1 MNENDEGFEIDLLEV
16 WDIIL
21 ANYKPIAKIT
31 GVFVA
36 LAVLYLLIAAPVY
49 ESKALL
55 QIKQE
60 QGLGSSLLDAA
71 TGGNVALSQ
80 QKMSTY
86 AEILKTKEVVVPV
99 IEATE
104 EEKDG
109 KFLRRERYTGAMT
122 RSFYVGED
130 ITEEDVKAKF
140 GNGVLTLS
148 LPKEA
153 PKKIEEPK
161 YICIE

>member
-1 MNENDEGFEIDLLEV
+1 MLLPSIFGDNLFDNFMDDMFPESGRKTFKTMPSIMRTDIKETEDQYVLSVELPGFNKEDVKLSLKDGYLNISATAQDEEE
-16 WDIIL
+16 
-21 ANYKPIAKIT
+21 
-31 GVFVA
+31 
-36 LAVLYLLIAAPVY
+36 
-49 ESKALL
+49 
-55 QIKQE
+55 
-60 QGLGSSLLDAA
+60 
-71 TGGNVALSQ
+71 
-80 QKMSTY
+80 
-86 AEILKTKEVVVPV
+86 
-99 IEATE
+99 E

-140 GNGVLTLS
+140 GNGVLTLA

>member
-1 MNENDEGFEIDLLEV
+1 MLLPSIFGDNLFDNFMDDMFPASERKTFKAMPSIMKTDIKETEDQYVLSVELPGFNKEDVKLSLK
-16 WDIIL
+16 D
-21 ANYKPIAKIT
+21 
-31 GVFVA
+31 G
-36 LAVLYLLIAAPVY
+36 YLNI
-49 ESKALL
+49 S
-55 QIKQE
+55 
-60 QGLGSSLLDAA
+60 AA
-71 TGGNVALSQ
+71 TQN
-80 QKMSTY
+80 
-86 AEILKTKEVVVPV
+86 ED
-99 IEATE
+99 

-109 KFLRRERYTGAMT
+109 KFLRRERYTGSMT

>member
-1 MNENDEGFEIDLLEV
+1 MLLPSIFGDNLFDNFMDDMFPASERKTVKTMPSIMKTDIKETDDQYVLSVELPGFNKEDVKLSLKDGYLNISATAQDEE
-16 WDIIL
+16 
-21 ANYKPIAKIT
+21 
-31 GVFVA
+31 
-36 LAVLYLLIAAPVY
+36 
-49 ESKALL
+49 
-55 QIKQE
+55 
-60 QGLGSSLLDAA
+60 
-71 TGGNVALSQ
+71 
-80 QKMSTY
+80 
-86 AEILKTKEVVVPV
+86 
-99 IEATE
+99 E

-148 LPKEA
+148 HPKEA

>member
-1 MNENDEGFEIDLLEV
+1 MLLPSIFGDNLFDNFMDDMFPQQGRKPFKAMPSIMKTDIKETEDQYVLSVELPGFKKEDVKLHLK
-16 WDIIL
+16 D
-21 ANYKPIAKIT
+21 
-31 GVFVA
+31 G
-36 LAVLYLLIAAPVY
+36 YLNISASAQS
-49 ESKALL
+49 E
-55 QIKQE
+55 
-60 QGLGSSLLDAA
+60 D
-71 TGGNVALSQ
+71 
-80 QKMSTY
+80 
-86 AEILKTKEVVVPV
+86 
-99 IEATE
+99 

-130 ITEEDVKAKF
+130 LSEEDVKAKF

-161 YICIE
+161 YIAIE

>member
-1 MNENDEGFEIDLLEV
+1 MLLPSIFGDNLFDNFMDDMFPASERKTVKTMPSIMKTDIKETEDQYVLSVELPGFNKEDVKLSLK
-16 WDIIL
+16 D
-21 ANYKPIAKIT
+21 
-31 GVFVA
+31 G
-36 LAVLYLLIAAPVY
+36 YLNI
-49 ESKALL
+49 S
-55 QIKQE
+55 
-60 QGLGSSLLDAA
+60 A
-71 TGGNVALSQ
+71 TAQS
-80 QKMSTY
+80 
-86 AEILKTKEVVVPV
+86 ED
-99 IEATE
+99 
-104 EEKDG
+104 EEKEG

-140 GNGVLTLS
+140 GNGVLTLL

>member
-1 MNENDEGFEIDLLEV
+1 MLLPSIFGDNLFDNFMDDMFPTAGRKSFKTMPSIMRTDIKETEDQYVLSVELPGFNKEDVKLSLK
-16 WDIIL
+16 D
-21 ANYKPIAKIT
+21 
-31 GVFVA
+31 G
-36 LAVLYLLIAAPVY
+36 YLNISA
-49 ESKALL
+49 
-55 QIKQE
+55 
-60 QGLGSSLLDAA
+60 
-71 TGGNVALSQ
+71 
-80 QKMSTY
+80 STQ
-86 AEILKTKEVVVPV
+86 AED
-99 IEATE
+99 

-148 LPKEA
+148 LPKET

>member
-1 MNENDEGFEIDLLEV
+1 MLLPSIFGDNLFDDFMD
-16 WDIIL
+16 DI
-21 ANYKPIAKIT
+21 
-31 GVFVA
+31 F
-36 LAVLYLLIAAPVY
+36 PV
-49 ESKALL
+49 SGRTA
-55 QIKQE
+55 
-60 QGLGSSLLDAA
+60 
-71 TGGNVALSQ
+71 
-80 QKMSTY
+80 
-86 AEILKTKEVVVPV
+86 LKTTPSIMRTDIKE
-99 IEATE
+99 TE
-104 EEKDG
+104 DQYVLSVELPGFNKEDVKLSLKDGYLNISASVQNEDEEKDG

-130 ITEEDVKAKF
+130 LTEEDVRAKF